1 LPDAP
6 YVRANGFVVENI
18 LIQRDVSSISSSD
31 DMHVLEARGD
41 KLNQVIEY
49 RGESAARACFFGAEH
64 FDPHELLIE
73 KLKLVR
79 KGRNPGGFPFIELL
93 WSYRRHGKHFVS
105 PELTAELRR
114 VREALA
120 EPAPDVHRLLH
131 PFLDVMLD
139 KHDGRYDYRSY
150 LALELLDLPD
160 EDALIRRP
168 RDSQPELDRSLLLL
182 ATDIVRFELDAFYG
196 KSNWMPKRAAGRKL
210 VEERCRR
217 TLKAL
222 YPTLARLQLDDIID
236 PDSPMQSARTLVM
249 AVDVMMSEEEKLRL
263 QLSHVPVY
271 VVHDEY
277 MFIRILQCFEVEF
290 AWLCAQLK
298 AAIHACAD
306 DIHTTIAR
314 VQQCCEHLKDAAPFF
329 HVLSTLDPESFKA
342 FRIYTE
348 GASAIQSRNYKR
360 VESLCNKPADE
371 RLHSLAYQ
379 SVPEIQRLVLDGHE
393 TLNDVYLLA
402 RASGRHSGE
411 TLLELA
417 EAMKKFET
425 GLKRWR
431 QSHYSIAVRML
442 GSGTGTGYTE
452 GTPYLNAV
460 RNLPVFSSTQP

>member
-1 LPDAP
+1 M
-6 YVRANGFVVENI
+6 VRETLA
-18 LIQRDVSSISSSD
+18 
-31 DMHVLEARGD
+31 
-41 KLNQVIEY
+41 
-49 RGESAARACFFGAEH
+49 ESAADR
-64 FDPHELLIE
+64 
-73 KLKLVR
+73 
-79 KGRNPGGFPFIELL
+79 
-93 WSYRRHGKHFVS
+93 
-105 PELTAELRR
+105 
-114 VREALA
+114 
-120 EPAPDVHRLLH
+120 HRLLH
-131 PFLDVMLD
+131 PFLNVVLD

-150 LALELLDLPD
+150 LALELLALPD
-160 EDALIRRP
+160 EDDLIRLP
-168 RDSQPELDRSLLLL
+168 RDPQAELDRSLLLL
-182 ATDIVRFELDAFYG
+182 ATDIVRFELDALHG
-196 KSNWMPKRAAGRKL
+196 RSNWLPKRAAARRL
-210 VEERCRR
+210 VSERCRR

-222 YPTLARLQLDDIID
+222 QPTLSRFQLDDIID
-236 PDSPMQSARTLVM
+236 PDAPMQSARTLAM

-277 MFIRILQCFEVEF
+277 MFIRILQCFEAVF

-298 AAIHACAD
+298 AAIHACASD
-306 DIHTTIAR
+306 TRTTITR

-342 FRIYTE
+342 FRVYTE

-393 TLNDVYLLA
+393 TLNDAYLLA
-402 RASGRHSGE
+402 RASGRHAGE

-417 EAMKKFET
+417 DAMKKFET
-425 GLKRWR
+425 GLSRWR

-460 RNLPVFSSTQP
+460 RNLPVFSSIQS

>member
-1 LPDAP
+1 
-6 YVRANGFVVENI
+6 
-18 LIQRDVSSISSSD
+18 
-31 DMHVLEARGD
+31 
-41 KLNQVIEY
+41 
-49 RGESAARACFFGAEH
+49 
-64 FDPHELLIE
+64 
-73 KLKLVR
+73 
-79 KGRNPGGFPFIELL
+79 
-93 WSYRRHGKHFVS
+93 
-105 PELTAELRR
+105 